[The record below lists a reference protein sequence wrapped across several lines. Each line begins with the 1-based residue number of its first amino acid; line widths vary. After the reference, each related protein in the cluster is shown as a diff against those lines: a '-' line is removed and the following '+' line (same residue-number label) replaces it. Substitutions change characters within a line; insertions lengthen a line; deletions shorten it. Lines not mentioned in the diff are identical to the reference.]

1 MEHLFINTKATNVE
15 LTDERMSLIRKRLAS
30 ITRVLRQAGGSEL
43 NVVIRGSSAR
53 DGSVM
58 YFVSLKAIGE
68 HENFMAV
75 AAKPHLGLA
84 LSAAAHMLRQAM
96 SRGESV
102 TERYASHLTPSQF
115 EAFTLT
121 L

>member
-1 MEHLFINTKATNVE
+1 MEHMFINTKASNVE
-15 LTDERMSLIRKRLAS
+15 LTDERMSLIRRRLVS
-30 ITRVLRQAGGSEL
+30 VTRILRDAGGSEI
-43 NVVIRGSSAR
+43 NVAIRGSSAL
-53 DGSVM
+53 DGSKV

-68 HENFMAV
+68 KENFMAV

-84 LSAAAHMLRQAM
+84 LSSAALMLRRSM
-96 SRGESV
+96 TRGASV
-102 TERYASHLTPSQF
+102 TERHSNEVTPSQY